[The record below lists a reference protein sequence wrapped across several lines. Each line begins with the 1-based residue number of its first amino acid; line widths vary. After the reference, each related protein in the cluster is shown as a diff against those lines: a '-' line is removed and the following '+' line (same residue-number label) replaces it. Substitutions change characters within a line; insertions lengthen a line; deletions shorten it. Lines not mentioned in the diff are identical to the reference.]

1 MKRTT
6 IFIPEALEDDLQR
19 HARRAKKPV
28 AWVVREAVTA
38 YLAAHQAPSP
48 VPSSVGMGR
57 SGRSDLS
64 ERFEDLLFADE
75 SPAGDRASLPARR
88 TRTPPRRTRATP
100 RRRTRKP

>member
-6 IFIPEALEDDLQR
+6 IFIPEALEDDLRR
-19 HARRAKKPV
+19 HARRRKKPV

-38 YLAAHQAPSP
+38 YLAVHEAPSP
-48 VPSSVGMGR
+48 LPSSVGMGR

-64 ERFEDLLFADE
+64 ERFEDLLFAE
-75 SPAGDRASLPARR
+75 VSPADDRVSP
-88 TRTPPRRTRATP
+88 PPRRTRATP